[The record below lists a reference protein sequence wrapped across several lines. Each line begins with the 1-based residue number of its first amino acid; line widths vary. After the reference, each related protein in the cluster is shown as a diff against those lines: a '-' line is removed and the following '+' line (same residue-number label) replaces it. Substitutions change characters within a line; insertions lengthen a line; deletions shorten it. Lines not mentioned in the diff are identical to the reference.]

1 MDHSV
6 SVEGVR
12 VELQGHKTTAGTLHH
27 TRGGSMTTWEE
38 VMLVL
43 TLDVHELFGNLEFAF
58 VEAVVVG
65 DVALSLGHRDH
76 HVFLLLPEH
85 RLG

>member
-1 MDHSV
+1 
-6 SVEGVR
+6 
-12 VELQGHKTTAGTLHH
+12 
-27 TRGGSMTTWEE
+27 MTTWEE

-43 TLDVHELFGNLEFAF
+43 TLDVHELFGNLEFSF
-58 VEAVVVG
+58 VEAVIVG

-85 RLG
+85 RLGRDGPLQMVLLRRSNRSLQT